1 MKRVI
6 FAWIALAVLLAACK
20 REDPDPEL
28 SGPGNSKGVFI
39 VCEGNYTY
47 GNSSL
52 AFYETE
58 KKRVYNQLYYA
69 RNKVPL
75 GDVAQSMAL
84 CGDQLFVVVNNSGK
98 IVVVDQYSLLH
109 KGVIN
114 DLPSPRAIH
123 FVNERKAYVSDMI
136 TDRMT
141 IFDPFTLAIK
151 GTIGVAGTKA
161 TGVGHTTESFVQ
173 VGDFVFV
180 SCWVSGDLLLVID
193 SKTDQV
199 VDSIKVPYQ
208 PNKMVVDGNGKIWVQ
223 TDGHYP
229 GTHPDPDKP
238 SLVRIDPHT
247 RKVEKVFPFEI
258 PGGWFSDIRLNPD
271 RDSLYYLA
279 GDLYKMAVSEES
291 LPSVSFLPLQG
302 KYYYSLGVDPHT
314 GEIYLGDPADY
325 TQNGTIFRYSSGGTP
340 VDSFRV
346 GICPG
351 DYLFRN

>member
-1 MKRVI
+1 MEIHPWHSMK
-6 FAWIALAVLLAACK
+6 LKK
-20 REDPDPEL
+20 RECTI
-28 SGPGNSKGVFI
+28 S
-39 VCEGNYTY
+39 CTM
-47 GNSSL
+47 L
-52 AFYETE
+52 ATRFPWVTWPNRWRFAET
-58 KKRVYNQLYYA
+58 
-69 RNKVPL
+69 
-75 GDVAQSMAL
+75 SF
-84 CGDQLFVVVNNSGK
+84 CGGQQFGK

-279 GDLYKMAVSEES
+279 GTS
-291 LPSVSFLPLQG
+291 
-302 KYYYSLGVDPHT
+302 
-314 GEIYLGDPADY
+314 IRWR
-325 TQNGTIFRYSSGGTP
+325 FRKNP
-340 VDSFRV
+340 CHR
-346 GICPG
+346 
-351 DYLFRN
+351 